1 MLQKLSQLVGR
12 LSVSKKL
19 LLIYLLDLSAIIFI
33 TNILIDEKYIAINFA
48 RKEMVGNRYIAQV
61 REGLFVVAGTPRP
74 QGRPGVAEMAG
85 QVREAERLYG
95 AEMKSAELNQRF
107 IDGLAQLRQP
117 VEPAARGQ
125 ILESGRQ
132 LLARIGDQSNLIL
145 DPDLDSYYAM
155 SLSVLRFP
163 ELVDLLLQLPVGGGG
178 PAGTINPDLLVLEG
192 KLSALAE
199 GIASDYTAAYA
210 GNQDHRLAARLDPS
224 RRQLG
229 EALEKVRL
237 ASRLGASG
245 GRLESLAPL
254 RAAAL
259 VATEEAWLAV
269 ADALQDLIQARIDG
283 LFLRMWQHLGTALAL
298 LLIILFLVFY
308 VARQIARPLGD
319 LARVAEQV
327 SARNDYSLRASW
339 SSEDEIGK
347 LVTGFNTML
356 ERLDQERL
364 LEQRLASQAAAAA
377 AQHDLL
383 EAIPLPML
391 VTSIPDHRVLHANGP
406 VRRWIGDGLDNP
418 WERGVSS
425 KVRARFFQR
434 LADEDAVDGFEASW
448 QGPERDSW
456 ALLSARRLDYQ
467 GQAAVL
473 TTFTPIDQQKKMEAR
488 LQLWA
493 KVFEATSE
501 GIMVVDRDYR
511 VVNVNAAFKRA
522 TGYHAEEVVGQPA
535 SLIYSEHHD
544 GAFYQQL
551 ESTVR
556 SKGAWQGEYWLRC
569 KNGEAVPQWLT
580 INTVRDGRGD
590 VASVITVFTDL
601 RERKAQ
607 EERIR
612 HLAHHDGLTG
622 LPNRLL
628 FLERLQL
635 SLDQARRQG
644 KGVAVLFID
653 LDRFKTIN
661 DSLGHHVGD
670 GLLQSVAQRLSQVI
684 RAGDTVSRL
693 GGDEFVVILNSI
705 ETAEEVAQI
714 IEHRLIPLVREPHA
728 VAGSELYVSCS
739 VGVALFPEDGEDLDQ
754 LMRNADAAMYEAK
767 SSGRDNFQFFTQAM
781 NARAFERLRTE
792 NALRHA
798 VERRELEVHF
808 QPLVNIRERRLV
820 GAEALVRWRHPE
832 LGLFPPARFIPV
844 AEDTGMIVAIGEW
857 VLAEACRRQ
866 REWEAAGLG
875 PLFVAVNISAVQFR
889 HAGFVETVAATVAA
903 SGMEPAC
910 LELEVTE
917 TMLMDSA
924 EANVAVLKALKQS
937 GVRLSIDD
945 FGTGYSSLNYLNRF
959 PIDKLK
965 VDRSFVADMLAD
977 PTDLAITKAIIG
989 LGHTLGLKVA
999 AEGVEYPEELKRLQ
1013 EAGCDEVQGYYFARP
1028 QPAHEFLAWAR
1039 AWTWEKGADC
1049 RQSDTVWSL

>member
-1 MLQKLSQLVGR
+1 MLEKLSRLVGR
-12 LSVSKKL
+12 LSVSRKL

-48 RKEMVGNRYIAQV
+48 RKEMVGNQYIAEV
-61 REGLFVVAGTPRP
+61 RGGLFAIAAVPGPA
-74 QGRPGVAEMAG
+74 GRPPAAALGARLRDAEG
-85 QVREAERLYG
+85 RWGEG
-95 AEMKSAELNQRF
+95 MKSGELNQRF
-107 IDGLAQLRQP
+107 LDALADLERHP
-117 VEPAARGQ
+117 SPASQGKA
-125 ILESGRQ
+125 LEAGRQ
-132 LLARIGDQSNLIL
+132 LLSRIGDQSNLIL

-155 SLSVLRFP
+155 SLSILRFP
-163 ELVDLLLQLPVGGGG
+163 ELVDLLLQLPTAPVAATGR
-178 PAGTINPDLLVLEG
+178 INPDLLVLEG

-199 GIASDYTAAYA
+199 GIASDYAAAYA
-210 GNQDHRLAARLDPS
+210 GNPGHSLAARLDNS
-224 RRQLG
+224 RRALG
-229 EALEKVRL
+229 EALEAVRL
-237 ASRLGASG
+237 ASREGASG
-245 GRLESLAPL
+245 GRLDTLGPL
-254 RAAAL
+254 RAQAL
-259 VATEEAWLAV
+259 AATETAWLAV
-269 ADALQDLIQARIDG
+269 ADALQDLIQARIEG

-327 SARNDYSLRASW
+327 SARNDYTLRASW
-339 SSEDEIGK
+339 ASEDEIGK
-347 LVTGFNTML
+347 LVMGFNTML
-356 ERLDQERL
+356 ERLDQERQ

-406 VRRWIGDGLDNP
+406 VRLWIGEGEDNP
-418 WERGVSS
+418 WARGVPSRD
-425 KVRARFFQR
+425 RARFFQR
-434 LADEDAVDGFEASW
+434 LADEEAVDGFEVPW
-448 QGPERDSW
+448 HGPGRDSW

-467 GQAAVL
+467 GQPAVL
-473 TTFTPIDQQKKMEAR
+473 TTFTPIDQQKKMEAG

-522 TGYHAEEVVGQPA
+522 TGYHAEEVVGRPA
-535 SLIYSEHHD
+535 RLIYSEHHD

-580 INTVRDGRGD
+580 INTVRDEHGD
-590 VASVITVFTDL
+590 VASVITVFTDI

-635 SLDQARRQG
+635 SLDQARRQA

-705 ETAEEVAQI
+705 ETVEEVAQI
-714 IEHRLIPLVREPHA
+714 IEQRLIPLVRQPHA

-767 SSGRDNFQFFTQAM
+767 STGRDNFQFFTQAM

-798 VERRELEVHF
+798 VEREELELHF
-808 QPLVNIRERRLV
+808 QPLLDIASRRLV
-820 GAEALVRWRHPE
+820 GAEALLRWRHPE

-844 AEDTGMIVAIGEW
+844 AEETGLIVPIGAW
-857 VLAEACRRQ
+857 VLGEACRRQ
-866 REWEAAGLG
+866 QEWQRAGLEG
-875 PLFVAVNISAVQFR
+875 VFVAVNISAVQFR
-889 HAGFVETVAATVAA
+889 HGSFVDTVADAVAA

-917 TMLMDSA
+917 TMLMESA
-924 EANVAVLKALKQS
+924 EANVAVLKALKAS

-965 VDRSFVADMLAD
+965 VDRSFVADMLTD
-977 PTDLAITKAIIG
+977 PTDLAITRAIIG
-989 LGHTLGLKVA
+989 LGHTLGLKVT
-999 AEGVEYPEELKRLQ
+999 AEGVEYPEELCRLA
-1013 EAGCDEVQGYYFARP
+1013 EAGCDEVQGYFFARP
-1028 QPAHEFLAWAR
+1028 LPAHEFLAWAQ
-1039 AWTWEKGADC
+1039 AWEADRC
-1049 RQSDTVWSL
+1049 RQSDNESEV